1 MCLLKVVVC
10 RLILFGFL
18 IVGVFAVRV
27 PAALVELKPSVAPT
41 AICGNIF
48 VVAEMYDENCGE
60 EWRPAFETVVMPGG
74 RYLRLVHDLD
84 KCDVPPVF
92 SQGILP
98 DSITAALNEDAVKE
112 EGFEPIE
119 EGALYQYSLVSHR
132 NRHPQ
137 GVRLLL
143 AFCGDYDCQK

>member
-1 MCLLKVVVC
+1 MYLLMGVVC

-18 IVGVFAVRV
+18 MVGVLSVRV
-27 PAALVELKPSVAPT
+27 PGAHVEVKSPAARA
-41 AICGNIF
+41 AIRGNIF

-92 SQGILP
+92 SQGTLP

-112 EGFEPIE
+112 EGFEPIK
-119 EGALYQYSLVSHR
+119 EGALYKYSLVSHR

-143 AFCGDYDCQK
+143 AFFGDYDCQK